1 MLWLGAESVRHCGE
15 FADLVP
21 AIQTMN
27 RDGTD
32 LVERVLLSQPAKDG
46 PQNASGQND
55 WLMLPAWQFGRC
67 FGIKIA
73 NVFPGNAARN
83 LASVQGAYLLFDGET
98 GETLCGMDG
107 AMLTLRKTA
116 ANSAAA
122 ADWLAR
128 KDASVLC
135 MVGAGALAPHL
146 VEAHC
151 SIRPIRKVLWWNR
164 SKASLGHAIDLMRAL
179 LPEVEFQAV
188 DDLAKAVAAADIVS
202 CATMATDP
210 LVEGAWLKP
219 GAHLDLVG
227 GYRPDMREADDDCI
241 RRAARHY
248 VDARF
253 TTLDVAGDLTR
264 PIAAGVLPEA
274 AIIDLQQVARGE
286 KPKRLFDDE
295 ITWFK
300 SGGGGHEDLAT
311 AWAVYQAY
319 RAENA

>member
-1 MLWLGAESVRHCGE
+1 MLWLDAETVRRCGG
-15 FADLVP
+15 FKALVP
-21 AIQTMN
+21 AIQAMN

-32 LVERVLLSQPAKDG
+32 RIDRMLISQPTPA
-46 PQNASGQND
+46 GQND
-55 WLMLPAWQFGRC
+55 WLMLPAWQFDRC

-128 KDASVLC
+128 KDATTLC

-151 SIRPIRKVLWWNR
+151 AVRPIKRVLWWNR
-164 SKASLGHAIDLMRAL
+164 SRATLDRAMDSVRAL
-179 LPEVEFQAV
+179 LPHVTLEPAP
-188 DDLAKAVAAADIVS
+188 DLAAAIGRADIVS
-202 CATMATDP
+202 TATMS
-210 LVEGAWLKP
+210 LESVVKGAWLTP

-227 GYRPDMREADDDCI
+227 GYRPDMREADDECLK
-241 RRAARHY
+241 RAARIY

-253 TTLDVAGDLTR
+253 TTLAVAGDLTQ
-264 PIAAGVLPEA
+264 PIASGRLDPASV
-274 AIIDLQQVARGE
+274 IDMEQAARGE
-286 KPKRLFDDE
+286 KPKRTSDSE

-311 AWAVYQAY
+311 AWAVYQAF
-319 RAENA
+319 RGK

>member
-1 MLWLGAESVRHCGE
+1 MLWIGPEMVRHCGE
-15 FADLVP
+15 FETLVP
-21 AIQTMN
+21 AIQAMN

-32 LVERVLLSQPAKDG
+32 LVERLLLSQSLKDG
-46 PQNASGQND
+46 GQND
-55 WLMLPAWQFGRC
+55 WLMLPAWQFDRC

-83 LASVQGAYLLFDGET
+83 LASVQGAYLLFDGQT

-116 ANSAAA
+116 ANSGAA

-128 KDASVLC
+128 KDAAILC

-151 SIRPIRKVLWWNR
+151 AVRPIRKVLWWNR
-164 SKASLGHAIDLMRAL
+164 SPAPVAHAIELMRAL
-179 LPEVEFQAV
+179 LPDVEFQAV
-188 DDLAKAVAAADIVS
+188 ADIAKAVIEADIVS
-202 CATMATDP
+202 CATMAPEP
-210 LVEGAWLKP
+210 LVEGALLKP

-227 GYRPDMREADDDCI
+227 GYRPDMREADDSCI

-253 TTLDVAGDLTR
+253 TTIEVAGDLTQ
-264 PIAAGVLPEA
+264 PIAAGLLDA
-274 AIIDLQQVARGE
+274 AGIIDLRQVARGE
-286 KPKRLFDDE
+286 KPKRLSEDE

-311 AWAVYQAY
+311 AWYVFS
-319 RAENA
+319 RSS

>member
-1 MLWLGAESVRHCGE
+1 MLWLGAETVRHCGE
-15 FADLVP
+15 FATLVP
-21 AIQTMN
+21 AIQAMN
-27 RDGTD
+27 CDGTD
-32 LVERVLLSQPAKDG
+32 LVERMLLSQPLKDG
-46 PQNASGQND
+46 GPND
-55 WLMLPAWQFGRC
+55 WLMLPAWAFNRC

-128 KDASVLC
+128 RDAAVLC

-164 SKASLGHAIDLMRAL
+164 SRAALTHAIELQRAL
-179 LPEVEFQAV
+179 LPEVEFLAV
-188 DDLAKAVAAADIVS
+188 EDLAGAVAEADIVS
-202 CATMATDP
+202 CATMAADP
-210 LVEGAWLKP
+210 VVRGPWLKA

-227 GYRPDMREADDDCI
+227 GYRSDMREADDECL
-241 RRAARHY
+241 RRAARRY

-253 TTLDVAGDLTR
+253 TTIEVAGDLAR
-264 PIAAGVLPEA
+264 PIAAGLLDPSSV
-274 AIIDLQQVARGE
+274 IDMQQVARGE

-319 RAENA
+319 RSESH

>member
-1 MLWLGAESVRHCGE
+1 MLWLGAEMVRHFGAFE
-15 FADLVP
+15 TLVP
-21 AIQTMN
+21 AIQAMN

-32 LVERVLLSQPAKDG
+32 LVERMLLNQPLKEG
-46 PQNASGQND
+46 GQNASGQND
-55 WLMLPAWQFGRC
+55 WLLLPAWQFDRC

-128 KDASVLC
+128 KDAATLC

-151 SIRPIRKVLWWNR
+151 TMRPIRKVLWWNR
-164 SKASLGHAIDLMRAL
+164 SPASLRYAIDLMRAL
-179 LPEVEFQAV
+179 LPDVEFSGT
-188 DDLAKAVAAADIVS
+188 DDLAKAVSPADIVS
-202 CATMATDP
+202 CATMAADP
-210 LVEGAWLKP
+210 LIQGGWLKA

-227 GYRPDMREADDDCI
+227 GYRPDMREADDECI
-241 RRAARHY
+241 RRAARRY

-253 TTLDVAGDLTR
+253 TTVAVAGDLTR
-264 PIAAGVLPEA
+264 PIAAGLLDEA

-286 KPKRLFDDE
+286 KPKRLFEDE

-319 RAENA
+319 RGEQP

>member
-1 MLWLGAESVRHCGE
+1 MLWLDAEAVQHFGE
-15 FADLVP
+15 FRRLVP
-21 AIQTMN
+21 AIQEMN
-27 RDGTD
+27 KAGTD
-32 LVERVLLSQPAKDG
+32 RVERMLLSQSLPGGA
-46 PQNASGQND
+46 QND
-55 WLMLPAWQFGRC
+55 WLMLPAWQYDRC

-83 LASVQGAYLLFDGET
+83 LASVQGAYLLFDGQT

-128 KDASVLC
+128 KDAETLC

-146 VEAHC
+146 IEAHC
-151 SIRPIRKVLWWNR
+151 AVRPIRQVLWWNR
-164 SKASLGHAIDLMRAL
+164 SRPALDRAIGELSPRLPKATI
-179 LPEVEFQAV
+179 
-188 DDLAKAVAAADIVS
+188 VAAGNLQDAISFADIIS
-202 CATMATDP
+202 TATMTTEP
-210 LVEGAWLKP
+210 LVKGMWLRS
-219 GAHLDLVG
+219 GTHLDLVG

-241 RRAARHY
+241 AFAARRY

-253 TTLDVAGDLTR
+253 TTMEVAGDLTQ
-264 PIAAGVLPEA
+264 PIASRLLDPASVIEMA
-274 AIIDLQQVARGE
+274 EVARGQ
-286 KPKRLFDDE
+286 KPKRTSDDE

-311 AWAVYQAY
+311 AWAIY
-319 RAENA
+319 RAFKSE